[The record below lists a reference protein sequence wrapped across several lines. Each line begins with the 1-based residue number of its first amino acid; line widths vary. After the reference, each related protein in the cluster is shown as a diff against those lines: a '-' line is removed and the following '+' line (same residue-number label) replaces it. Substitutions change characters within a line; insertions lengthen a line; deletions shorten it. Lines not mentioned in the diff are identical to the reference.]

1 MKTYFLISLFALLT
15 ICSCGEFDFDND
27 GSSGSYYDPEDFV
40 SEAYFM
46 PLMDGSDVANI
57 YGMAN
62 GYNTISVIASGSMF
76 EVSCLPQDIFLAPF
90 PGGSVYAEDGNI
102 SVLRDVIPY
111 THEEFSIPQGND
123 YQKKYQLSFPEHD
136 MTYKV
141 QQGESIHTV
150 CVTFGKTEGVT
161 EFSIMASRHY
171 WVYQFTMK
179 AIGMTVDG
187 VEQPLPEKK
196 SIEYKLYYNR
206 FKDTIG

>member
-1 MKTYFLISLFALLT
+1 MKIYPLIFLFALLT
-15 ICSCGEFDFDND
+15 LCSCGDFYPADN
-27 GSSGSYYDPEDFV
+27 SNSGGYYDPEDFI
-40 SEAYFM
+40 SEAYFQ
-46 PLMDGSDVANI
+46 PLMDGNDVANI

-76 EVSCLPQDIFLAPF
+76 EVSCLPQDMFLAPF

-123 YQKKYQLSFPEHD
+123 YQKKYQLSFPEHG

-141 QQGESIHTV
+141 QQGESVHTV
-150 CVTFGKTEGVT
+150 CVTFGKTDGVT
-161 EFSIMASRHY
+161 EMNIMAARHY
-171 WVYQFTMK
+171 WVYQFTM
-179 AIGMTVDG
+179 AIIAMTVDG
-187 VEQPLPEKK
+187 VEQPLPEKR

-206 FKDTIG
+206 FKDTI